1 MFKKRNY
8 EENPK
13 QESHN
18 WIQKEGSFCDDIIFT
33 NGVKEITFDEWIN
46 IEYK

>member
-8 EENPK
+8 EENPQ
-13 QESHN
+13 QESHKRK
-18 WIQKEGSFCDDIIFT
+18 QKEGSSCDDIIFT
-33 NGVKEITFDEWIN
+33 NGVRDISFDEWIN